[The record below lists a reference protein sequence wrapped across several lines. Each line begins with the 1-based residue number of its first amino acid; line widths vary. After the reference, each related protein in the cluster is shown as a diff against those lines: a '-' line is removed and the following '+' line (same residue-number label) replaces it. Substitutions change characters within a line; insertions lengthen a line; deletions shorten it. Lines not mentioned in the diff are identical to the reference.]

1 MSSTDAC
8 VTTSSTFQQALQHA
22 HALGLARLDAQWL
35 LLHALQ
41 KPVSSR
47 AWLLAHDSDAM
58 TAPQSLTYHALIQ
71 RRAAGEPLAYLVGNK
86 EFFGLDLKVDARV
99 LVPRPDTETLVHW
112 ALEVLEV
119 LKVPAA
125 SGNATNSSAL
135 DVLDLGTGSG
145 AIALAIAHTLRARGQ
160 AARVLA
166 VDASVQALEVA
177 ADNASRLGLAVGV
190 LRSDWFAQVSSRF
203 HLIASNPPYIAA
215 ADPHL
220 AALHHEPLHAL
231 TSGIDG
237 LDDIRTIISQAPI
250 YLLQGGWLLL
260 EHGYNQSGAVCQLL
274 LQAGFVRI
282 ESRLDLAGISRC
294 SGGQWPGLPV
304 EKNSEIIVLSD
315 AAV

>member
-1 MSSTDAC
+1 MSSIDAC
-8 VTTSSTFQQALQHA
+8 VTTSTTLQHALQHA

-41 KPVSSR
+41 KPVSDR

-58 TAPQSLTYHALIQ
+58 TAPQSLAYCALLQ

-86 EFFGLDLKVDARV
+86 EFFGLDLTVDPRV

-119 LKVPAA
+119 PAA
-125 SGNATNSSAL
+125 SGNATNRSAF

-166 VDASVQALEVA
+166 VDASTQALQVA
-177 ADNASRLGLAVGV
+177 ANNARQLGLSVDF
-190 LRSDWFAQVSSRF
+190 LHSDWLNNVTGQF
-203 HLIASNPPYIAA
+203 HLIVSNPPYIAA

-220 AALHHEPLHAL
+220 AALGHEPLRAL
-231 TSGIDG
+231 VSGADG
-237 LDDIRTIISQAPI
+237 LDDIRTIIGGARGHLQAD
-250 YLLQGGWLLL
+250 GWLLL
-260 EHGYNQSGAVCQLL
+260 EHGYDQADAVCNLL
-274 LQAGFVRI
+274 EQAGFVGVG
-282 ESRLDLAGISRC
+282 SRLDLAGIARC
-294 SGGQWPGLPV
+294 SGGQWPACCKLA
-304 EKNSEIIVLSD
+304 NREII
-315 AAV
+315 AAK

>member
-1 MSSTDAC
+1 MIDAR
-8 VTTSSTFQQALQHA
+8 VTTSTTLQHALQHA
-22 HALGLARLDAQWL
+22 HALGLARLDTQWL
-35 LLHALQ
+35 LLHVLE
-41 KPVSSR
+41 KPISDR

-58 TAPQSLTYHALIQ
+58 TAPQSLAYHALLQ

-86 EFFGLDLKVDARV
+86 EFFGLDLTVDARV

-119 LKVPAA
+119 PAA

-135 DVLDLGTGSG
+135 EVLDLGTGSG
-145 AIALAIAHTLRARGQ
+145 AIALAIAHTLCARGQ

-190 LRSDWFAQVSSRF
+190 LHSDWFAQLSSRF

-260 EHGYNQSGAVCQLL
+260 EHGYDQSGAVCQLL

-294 SGGQWPGLPV
+294 SGGQWSGLPV
-304 EKNSEIIVLSD
+304 EKNSEIIALSD

>member
-1 MSSTDAC
+1 M
-8 VTTSSTFQQALQHA
+8 TTSTTLEHALQHA

-47 AWLLAHDSDAM
+47 AWLLAHDSDTM
-58 TAPQSLTYHALIQ
+58 TAPQSLVYHALIQ

-119 LKVPAA
+119 PAA
-125 SGNATNSSAL
+125 SGNATNRSAF

-166 VDASVQALEVA
+166 VDASVQALDVA
-177 ADNASRLGLAVGV
+177 ADNARQLGLSVDF
-190 LRSDWFAQVSSRF
+190 LHSDWLNNVTGQF
-203 HLIASNPPYIAA
+203 HLIVSNPPYIAA

-220 AALHHEPLHAL
+220 PALRHEPLRAL
-231 TSGIDG
+231 VSGADG
-237 LDDIRTIISQAPI
+237 LDDIRAIIGQAPGH
-250 YLLQGGWLLL
+250 LKAGGWLLL
-260 EHGYNQSGAVCQLL
+260 EHGYDQANAVCNMLE
-274 LQAGFVRI
+274 QAGFATI
-282 ESRLDLAGISRC
+282 GSRPDLAGIARC
-294 SGGQWPGLPV
+294 SGGQWPGLSALP
-304 EKNSEIIVLSD
+304 NSEII
-315 AAV
+315 AAN

>member
-58 TAPQSLTYHALIQ
+58 TAPQSLAYHALLQ
-71 RRAAGEPLAYLVGNK
+71 RRAAGEPLAYLVGKK
-86 EFFGLDLKVDARV
+86 EFFGLDLTVDARV

-112 ALEVLEV
+112 ALEVLEI
-119 LKVPAA
+119 LEVPTA
-125 SGNATNSSAL
+125 SDNATNSSAF

-160 AARVLA
+160 AARILA
-166 VDASVQALEVA
+166 VDASVQALDVA
-177 ADNASRLGLAVGV
+177 ADNTRQLGLSVDF
-190 LRSDWFAQVSSRF
+190 LHSDWLNNVTGQF
-203 HLIASNPPYIAA
+203 HLIVSNPPYIAA

-220 AALHHEPLHAL
+220 PALRHEPLRAL
-231 TSGIDG
+231 VSGADG
-237 LDDIRTIISQAPI
+237 FDDIRAIIGQAPGH
-250 YLLQGGWLLL
+250 LKAGGWLLL
-260 EHGYNQSGAVCQLL
+260 EHGYDQANAVCNLL
-274 LQAGFVRI
+274 KQAGFLGVG
-282 ESRLDLAGISRC
+282 SRPDLAGIARC
-294 SGGQWPGLPV
+294 SGGQWPTSCKPA
-304 EKNSEIIVLSD
+304 NREIIS
-315 AAV
+315 AK